1 MLGLAAVAA
10 VGLAA
15 CGGDDDDDDGG
26 GTASPAASATSTT
39 AGQVAKLQIIDPRA
53 RDTTNDV
60 SAAYFTVKNTGDAAD
75 KLISVTADVSTK
87 VEVHETVSEGGT
99 VKMQPV
105 KAPLEVPAGGEL
117 VLKPGGYH
125 IMIMNLGSP
134 LAVGQQVKLTLT
146 FEKSGKIEVVA
157 PVKKIEGMGGMN

>member
-1 MLGLAAVAA
+1 MLGVAAVAA
-10 VGLAA
+10 VALVA
-15 CGGDDDDDDGG
+15 CGGDDDDGG
-26 GTASPAASATSTT
+26 GAANPTAAASPTA

-60 SAAYFTVKNTGDAAD
+60 TAAYFTVKNTGDAAD
-75 KLISVTADVSTK
+75 RLISVTADVSTK

-105 KAPLEVPAGGEL
+105 KAPLEIPAGGEL

-125 IMIMNLGSP
+125 VMIMNLASP

-157 PVKKIEGMGGMN
+157 PVKKIEAMGGMN